1 MVNARRGLRFLQ
13 NLRLVDQRKLYHL
26 WEQNHLRQVFERYEV
41 DCVFDIGAN
50 YGQYAEM
57 LRRRVGFRG
66 RIISFE
72 PIPEAAA
79 ALRAKAAGDPNWLIQ
94 EMAVS
99 SHDGEQVF
107 NLMNDSE
114 FSSLSRPK
122 ADDSLLFG
130 YKNAVNR
137 TVSVKTE
144 KLQTAYLRLHGTYGF
159 KRPFLKLDTQGFDVE
174 IISHARDMLS
184 SFVGLQSELAVTPLY
199 ESSVDFR
206 DAITLYES
214 CGFKMS
220 AFVPNN
226 AGHFPVLVETDCIMI
241 RSDLTNP
248 AGEVSE

>member
-1 MVNARRGLRFLQ
+1 MSANSRLVLNARRGLRFLR
-13 NLRLVDQRKLYHL
+13 NLRFVDQRKVHHL

-57 LRRRVGFRG
+57 LRRRAGYRG
-66 RIISFE
+66 LIVSFE

-79 ALRAKAAGDPNWLIQ
+79 ALRKKASRDPNWVIQ
-94 EMAVS
+94 EIAVS
-99 SHDGEQVF
+99 SHDGEKTF
-107 NLMNDSE
+107 NLMNDSQ
-114 FSSLSRPK
+114 FSSLSAPQ
-122 ADDSLLFG
+122 ADESSLFS

-144 KLQTAYLRLHGTYGF
+144 KLQNAFSRLHGTYGF
-159 KRPFLKLDTQGFDVE
+159 ERPFLKLDTQGFDVE
-174 IISHARDMLS
+174 IVSHARDVMPR
-184 SFVGLQSELAVTPLY
+184 FVGLQSELAVTRLY

-206 DAITLYES
+206 AAITLYES

-226 AGHFPVLVETDCIMI
+226 AGHFPVLVETD
-241 RSDLTNP
+241 
-248 AGEVSE
+248 